1 MTAVNPTSPST
12 VLDRAAVIGR
22 TARWRLREGKVAA
35 AAALLDHALELC
47 GRSEATCE
55 RLRLELLLARAE
67 CHEQAADHRA
77 VTGDLAW
84 AIELAERL
92 GDRAAAATACSRMAN
107 ALAARPGARAAPPPG
122 CPGGASA
129 GGAAG
134 AGPRPRFYAEHARTL
149 FVSLE

>member
-107 ALAARPGARAAPPPG
+107 ALE
-122 CPGGASA
+122 
-129 GGAAG
+129 AAG
-134 AGPRPRFYAEHARTL
+134 DGVRARFYAEHARTL
-149 FVSLE
+149 FVSLEDWRAVNGVMTVLNRLPV